1 MIENYNVDMK
11 EGVLRMVEHTISND
25 KLSLTVSEHGAE
37 IRSLI
42 RKRDGV
48 ELMWQADPKFWG
60 RTSPVL
66 FPLVGNYFEKESI
79 YDGKTFT
86 MGQHGFARDMDFH
99 VVAKTDTTLKFLVR
113 DNEMTKEKYP
123 FSFYLT
129 IAYELDDDTVKVSW
143 NVKNTDIRNI
153 YFSIGGHPAFNCDLN
168 SAKLLFEKEGSPVKK
183 DLVSGII
190 EGDGSGCLSNRE
202 KTMTLKDG
210 ILELSDEM
218 FDEDALIFE
227 HFQSDAVT
235 LMDKHERKVLSLSF
249 DAPLFGI
256 WSPAGK
262 HAPFVC
268 IEPWYGRCDRV
279 GFSKKIEDRE
289 YGTEL
294 QMSEE
299 FLTSYDIKIF

>member
-1 MIENYNVDMK
+1 MA
-11 EGVLRMVEHTISND
+11 EHIISND

-42 RKRDGV
+42 RKSDGK

-66 FPLVGNYFEKESI
+66 FPLVGNYFEKESV
-79 YDGKTFT
+79 YEGKTYT

-99 VVAKTDTTLKFLVR
+99 PVAMTDTSLKFLVR

-129 IAYELDDDTVKVSW
+129 IGYELEGDTVKVTW
-143 NVKNTDIRNI
+143 NVKNTDIKTI
-153 YFSIGGHPAFNCDLN
+153 YFSIGGHPAFNCDLKKD
-168 SAKLLFEKEGSPVKK
+168 KLLFEKEGKFVKGS
-183 DLVSGII
+183 LLSGII
-190 EGDGSGCLSNRE
+190 ESDGSGCLSDRT
-202 KTMTLKDG
+202 KTLELKDG
-210 ILELSDEM
+210 VLELSEEM

-227 HFQSDAVT
+227 DFQSDRVT
-235 LMDKHERKVLSLSF
+235 LMDSHERKVFSLAF
-249 DAPLFGI
+249 DAPLFGV

-262 HAPFVC
+262 KAPFVC

-279 GFSKKIEDRE
+279 GFSKKLEDRE
-289 YGTEL
+289 YGTAL
-294 QMSEE
+294 RMGEE
-299 FLTSYDIKIF
+299 FITSYDIKVF